1 MLSRHRALAIIGS
14 CHAPLDW
21 RKTKTRHRPQ
31 QTEVNKTPKYFALIP
46 AAGGGTRFGGAIPKQ
61 YQLLGART
69 MLEHAVEAMLGDQR
83 IERVLIV
90 VAPNDGRWARIGFDR
105 RVAVATVGGESR
117 AESVRNGLKALQGA
131 GENDWVL
138 VHDAARPCLTRHD
151 LVRLLDRVGNDPV
164 GGLLALQVADT
175 VKRGVDFRVEQ
186 TLRRDETWLAMT
198 PQMFRIGALKRAL
211 DTHAKTHEVTDES
224 AAMERMGLKPLL
236 IAASP
241 TNIKVTT
248 RGDFTI
254 AEAILR
260 SQGRVK

>member
-1 MLSRHRALAIIGS
+1 V
-14 CHAPLDW
+14 
-21 RKTKTRHRPQ
+21 TKSPR
-31 QTEVNKTPKYFALIP
+31 YFALIP

-61 YQLLGART
+61 YQMLGART

-90 VAPNDGRWARIGFDR
+90 VAPSDGRWARIGFDR

-117 AESVRNGLKALQGA
+117 AESVRNGLKALPGA
-131 GENDWVL
+131 ADNDWVL
-138 VHDAARPCLTRHD
+138 VHDAARPCLTRQD
-151 LVRLLDRVGNDPV
+151 LVRLLDRVGNDPI
-164 GGLLALQVADT
+164 GGLLALQVTDT
-175 VKRGVDFRVEQ
+175 VKRGIEFRVEQ

-198 PQMFRIGALKRAL
+198 PQLFRVGTLKKALEA
-211 DTHAKTHEVTDES
+211 HAKTHEVTDES
-224 AAMERMGLKPLL
+224 AAIERMGLKPLL
-236 IAASP
+236 VAASP

>member
-1 MLSRHRALAIIGS
+1 MNK
-14 CHAPLDW
+14 AP
-21 RKTKTRHRPQ
+21 R
-31 QTEVNKTPKYFALIP
+31 YFALIP
-46 AAGGGTRFGGAIPKQ
+46 AAGGGTRFGGAVPKQ

-90 VAPNDGRWARIGFDR
+90 VAPSDGRWARIGFDR

-117 AESVRNGLKALQGA
+117 AESVRNGLRVLPGA
-131 GENDWVL
+131 NENDWVL
-138 VHDAARPCLTRHD
+138 VHDAARPCLTRQD
-151 LVRLLDRVGNDPV
+151 LVRLLDRVGSDPI
-164 GGLLALQVADT
+164 GGLLALQVTDT

-198 PQMFRIGALKRAL
+198 PQMFRIGTLKRAL
-211 DTHAKTHEVTDES
+211 ETHAKTHEVTDES

-236 IAASP
+236 VPASP